1 MKMKHAFGPIILA
14 CVLFFIIILIPS
26 KSLVSLISDKKVEDA
41 ATSLQKE
48 KLQSVFLQQKMLEN
62 SQYLPMYGSSEFLR
76 MDAYH
81 PSNYFKVNPAGFTP
95 YLMGIGG
102 TQSLAHILNMT
113 STMDELEGK
122 KVVFVLSPQ
131 WFTKTG
137 VSQGDFTNNFSKQQ
151 AYHFIFNDTINVE
164 MKKQIA
170 KRLLDYKVV
179 QKDDIL
185 KNSLEGIVYN
195 DTKHNIKAG
204 LVKPLAYMHRNI
216 LDHRDVFNSL
226 FKIEPMKEKT
236 NMGLRS
242 ISWVDAR
249 KHAEEEGKTES
260 TTNTFGIEN
269 PYYYKHNLKK
279 KLKGLKNF
287 RANESYEES
296 PEYDDLQIVL
306 NIFKEKNVKP
316 LFISVPVNGPWYD
329 YAGFPKERREVYYK
343 KVREQVE
350 KAGYPVVDFSGHE
363 YDKYFLKDTI
373 HLGWKGWI
381 YFDEAVQKFYT
392 EK

>member
-14 CVLFFIIILIPS
+14 CVLFFIVLLIPS
-26 KSLVSLISDKKVEDA
+26 KSLVSLISDKKIEDA

-95 YLMGIGG
+95 FLIGTGG

-131 WFTKTG
+131 WFTKIG

-151 AYHFIFNDTINVE
+151 AYHFIFNDEIKPE
-164 MKKQIA
+164 MKKKIA

-179 QKDDIL
+179 RKDAIL
-185 KNSLEGIVYN
+185 SSSLESIAYN

-204 LVKPLAYMHRNI
+204 LAKPLAYMYRNI
-216 LDHRDVFNSL
+216 LDHRDLFNSL

-236 NMGLRS
+236 NIGLRS
-242 ISWVDAR
+242 LSWEDAR
-249 KHAEEEGKTES
+249 KHAEQEGKVGS

-287 RANESYEES
+287 RANESYDDS

-306 NIFKEKNVKP
+306 DLFKEKNVKP

-329 YAGFPKERREVYYK
+329 YAGFPKERRDVYYN
-343 KVREQVE
+343 KVRDQVE
-350 KAGYPVVDFSGHE
+350 KAGYPVVDFSSHE

-381 YFDEAVQKFYT
+381 YFDEAVQKFYS

>member
-95 YLMGIGG
+95 FLIGTGG

-151 AYHFIFNDTINVE
+151 AYHFIFNDEINPG

-179 QKDDIL
+179 QEDDIL

-204 LVKPLAYMHRNI
+204 LVKPLAY
-216 LDHRDVFNSL
+216 
-226 FKIEPMKEKT
+226 
-236 NMGLRS
+236 
-242 ISWVDAR
+242 
-249 KHAEEEGKTES
+249 
-260 TTNTFGIEN
+260 
-269 PYYYKHNLKK
+269 
-279 KLKGLKNF
+279 
-287 RANESYEES
+287 
-296 PEYDDLQIVL
+296 
-306 NIFKEKNVKP
+306 
-316 LFISVPVNGPWYD
+316 
-329 YAGFPKERREVYYK
+329 
-343 KVREQVE
+343 
-350 KAGYPVVDFSGHE
+350 
-363 YDKYFLKDTI
+363 
-373 HLGWKGWI
+373 
-381 YFDEAVQKFYT
+381 
-392 EK
+392 